1 MPSYYNKVTGT
12 LDAGKTARSGDIHL
26 IQSSIQEAMRSMIS
40 DMFGTGF
47 VLGEAENALKL
58 YSTSEHRDQYNYN
71 NDENTSS
78 ISLLDTYLK
87 QPIIIEKSS
96 IESISVELMN
106 TSYKTVTVFAEIR
119 DSNSELIQETNA
131 TLESTKLAEYQK
143 ISFNFNVH
151 HLPVGLYYFILRPID
166 IAATDLTVNGDE
178 TPYDT
183 IQPDMFL
190 VKYDTEGSYQSGLQ
204 ASLDGNTYLDAS
216 ILLEETQYDDNGHAV
231 DINPDLIFEQI
242 YSSGNTYLITK
253 GSAVVLGEKV
263 FPLDTHVT
271 IDGPSVQ
278 GDRTDLVTLTTDGRL
293 NVITGNTYTGVKQ
306 YPIDDTG
313 LKIAYITTYRN
324 SATTWICPKCQQ
336 TNNINNIICPKCG
349 TRSPTNT
356 KNSKMP
362 TIEQAD
368 EGSVTRNRDVI
379 ERLRRLEKKVNYQE
393 QHNSPTRIKYTCTVD
408 PILITDED
416 NDDAY
421 IRGEGTY
428 KVSSQNDGTQTT
440 ITSDVGIHLAW
451 SIIQDHYTYNSATNS
466 SANAVLTLYDCAT
479 TTTQPKDYDASK
491 NAKGQ
496 YTVHMEAMELTETS
510 TVEEAAKSGTPLA
523 NLPLQLQIK
532 KGGDHVDVVSIT
544 TNEKGSYDLALW
556 SKKLSAGKYNIY
568 LLYEGEQITKASLT
582 VYGTNEEINSKIVTT
597 LAPHTGTATI
607 VKDVSGTVTKTL
619 PDGVIS
625 GNDSFYTE
633 HMKVDTAT
641 GQVKVSKINHK
652 NDWTV
657 NTLLKDMDT
666 FDHQDVQYKIN
677 YGNSLTSEY
686 PLLHFEIT
694 KDTTIESIT
703 PYISGFQNI
712 SEFGILIFKN
722 DTVFDMINNTRQ
734 VMTKYIN
741 QLDANFPTVYDSGF
755 KSLKDLVTQS
765 NNWKILKNQVAFDIK
780 KDFDAGMYT
789 LMVYGK
795 VEDSKTDGI
804 IRIRQYH
811 TYQNAKNYGIAAK
824 SLGSSKLSLI
834 HMDTSSLTDWS
845 WDIQIKQTATS
856 YYDKG
861 ILISKPIKTIS
872 PIKACNISKNLII
885 PDGCDAELWVAN
897 NGNNFIKV
905 NGNSVTFSNE
915 GNTFRWKL
923 VFYATASKTPLLKF
937 GYEQQYAIS
946 FTLAT
951 TIDYL
956 EYEDYHQ
963 CYETPLINANTI
975 TRIHTNSDAKDMF
988 GGWEYARIFMNDEE
1002 LQSKIDICIAYAY
1015 DNYDTHVYNEKKYWG
1030 RDIFFS
1036 TIFATLSLADFSQ
1049 ESVDYSNYSG
1059 DVEYDENN
1067 FLFNLNNDYTAQTT
1081 GGIAIASPDVLSS
1094 KYKYGNIN
1102 ENPTTIE
1109 NSFSYK
1115 FVNTSYAYRDNYKDA
1130 TKVYAGMHTTQG
1142 PYYLRKRVTND
1153 NYSRNDVIAGITFP
1167 SGLDIDEKTQSLT
1180 IGLYCGIDRTKHT
1193 VNNENIDKNDDC
1205 YYPKG
1210 TFEIVLATN
1219 PYGDVNENEA
1229 HTGIIYTI
1237 NNPLKATMKDVEEEE
1252 KIETVSDSL
1261 GNALAMSNQAR
1272 ETYNEVTIPLDKY
1285 LDLTSTTTIYSIGIR
1300 AINPSTAMAVGDTI
1314 GIGTIKTSSYNIRPY
1329 VPYTYTG
1336 SDARFKWTSLQPSNK
1351 KCKAFSTYTLTSD
1364 RQVFYPISEEDK
1376 NNTRTITE
1384 SVLSDPNDNFNSQ
1397 GIVTWSELDSSY
1409 ESKETLHGT
1418 IQRQNST
1425 ITTTVTEDNYIK
1437 KGKYVTTESAN
1448 KILFELPA
1456 GLTGNL
1462 FKIETDIPLSIYDLI
1477 DVQYTMFCERIN
1489 ATRTDGTTRTDTEL
1503 NTTLMIPETNNDISF
1518 LNGHTNVRANDDRT
1532 IYYRTDGSFS
1542 KGEIVLDLY
1551 ETTDIKN
1558 AEPIESLPLPAWGRV
1573 ATQSTVKNKI
1583 INAWF
1588 KKHTTST
1595 KVKCIVLR
1603 RADPRNLGNKLPRIR
1618 LMLNNILLFNAEQQ
1632 LALGPQMQLRIYPN
1646 AIKDAGYSNTKI
1658 RKYGAIYR
1666 LK

>member
-58 YSTSEHRDQYNYN
+58 YSTSEHRDQYNNN

-96 IESISVELMN
+96 IESITIEMQN
-106 TSYKTVTVFAEIR
+106 TSHKDVTVFAEIR
-119 DSNSELIQETNA
+119 DSNSVLIQETNTILSKEPA
-131 TLESTKLAEYQK
+131 LEYQPVK
-143 ISFNFNVH
+143 FNFNLH

-166 IAATDLTVNGDE
+166 ISATDLTVNGDE

-183 IQPDMFL
+183 ITSDMFL
-190 VKYDTEGSYQSGLQ
+190 VKYDTEGGYQSGLQ
-204 ASLDGNTYLDAS
+204 ASLDGSTYLDAS
-216 ILLEETQYDDNGHAV
+216 ILLEETRYDDNGYTV
-231 DINPDLIFEQI
+231 DVNPDLVFEQI

-271 IDGPSVQ
+271 IDGPSIQ

-293 NVITGNTYTGVKQ
+293 NVINGNTYTGTKQ

-324 SATTWICPKCQQ
+324 NAATWICPNCENTNEISSVVCAKCHA
-336 TNNINNIICPKCG
+336 
-349 TRSPTNT
+349 SAPTSFKNT
-356 KNSKMP
+356 KMP

-368 EGSVTRNRDVI
+368 DNGTTRNRDVI
-379 ERLRRLEKKVNYQE
+379 ERLRRLEKKINYQE
-393 QHNSPTRIKYTCTVD
+393 QHNSPTRIKYNCTVD

-496 YTVHMEAMELTETS
+496 YTVHIEAMELLEDATIEN
-510 TVEEAAKSGTPLA
+510 AAQSGTPIA

-532 KGGDHVDVVSIT
+532 KGGDHVDIISIT

-582 VYGTNEEINSKIVTT
+582 IYGTNEEINSKIITT
-597 LAPHTGTATI
+597 LSPHTEPVTI

-633 HMKVDTAT
+633 HMKVDTTT
-641 GQVKVSKINHK
+641 GQVKVSKISHK

-657 NTLLKDMDT
+657 NTLLKDLST
-666 FDHQDVQYKIN
+666 FDSQDMQYKIN

-722 DTVFDMINNTRQ
+722 DTVFDMVNNTRQ

-741 QLDANFPTVYDSGF
+741 KLDANFPTIYDSGF

-765 NNWKILKNQVAFDIK
+765 NNWKILKNQVTFDIN
-780 KDFDAGMYT
+780 KDFDAGVYT

-795 VEDSKTDGI
+795 VEDNQTNGI
-804 IRIRQYH
+804 IKIKQYH
-811 TYQNAKNYGIAAK
+811 TYENTKKYGIAAK

-834 HMDTSSLTDWS
+834 YMDTSSLTDWS
-845 WDIQIKQTATS
+845 WDVQIKQTATS

-861 ILISKPIKTIS
+861 ILISKPIKTIT

-905 NGNSVTFSNE
+905 NGNSVTFNNE
-915 GNTFRWKL
+915 GNTFKWKL
-923 VFYATASKTPLLKF
+923 VFYATASKTPVLKF

-946 FTLAT
+946 FTLGT

-963 CYETPLINANTI
+963 CYETPLINANAV
-975 TRIHTNSDAKDMF
+975 TRIYTNSEAKDMF

-1015 DNYDTHVYNEKKYWG
+1015 DNYDTHVYNAKKYWG
-1030 RDIFFS
+1030 RDIFFN
-1036 TIFATLSLADFSQ
+1036 TIFANLSLEDFSQ
-1049 ESVDYSNYSG
+1049 ESVDYSNYNG
-1059 DVEYDENN
+1059 DVEYDEHN
-1067 FLFNLNNDYTAQTT
+1067 FLFNLNNDYSAQTT
-1081 GGIAIASPDVLSS
+1081 GGTAIASPDIISS
-1094 KYKYGNIN
+1094 KYHYGNIN
-1102 ENPTTIE
+1102 ENPKTIE
-1109 NSFSYK
+1109 KSFSYK
-1115 FVNTSYAYRDNYKDA
+1115 FVNTSYEYTDNYKDA
-1130 TKVYAGMHTTQG
+1130 TKVYAGMHTTNG
-1142 PYYLRKRVTND
+1142 PYYLRTRVSND
-1153 NYSRNDVIAGITFP
+1153 TYSRSDVIAGITFP
-1167 SGLDIDEKTQSLT
+1167 SGIDIDEKMQNLT
-1180 IGLYCGIDRTKHT
+1180 IGIYCGIDTTKHT
-1193 VNNENIDKNDDC
+1193 ASYIDKDNNC
-1205 YYPKG
+1205 YYPKD

-1229 HTGIIYTI
+1229 HTGMIYKI
-1237 NNPLKATMKDVEEEE
+1237 SNPLKATMKNVDEEEE
-1252 KIETVSDSL
+1252 TTNVSDSL
-1261 GNALAMSNQAR
+1261 GNSQPMSNIAK
-1272 ETYNEVTIPLDKY
+1272 ETYNEITIPLNDY
-1285 LDLTSTTTIYSIGIR
+1285 FDLTSTTTIYSIGIR
-1300 AINPSTAMAVGDTI
+1300 AIDPNTAMAVGDTI
-1314 GIGTIKTSSYNIRPY
+1314 GIGVVKTSSYNIRPY

-1336 SDARFKWTSLQPSNK
+1336 SDARFKWTSLKPSNK
-1351 KCKAFSTYTLTSD
+1351 KCKAFSTYELTSE
-1364 RQVFYPISEEDK
+1364 RQVFYPISEEDSK
-1376 NNTRTITE
+1376 NTRTITE
-1384 SVLSDPNDNFNSQ
+1384 SVLSDDYDNFNP
-1397 GIVTWSELDSSY
+1397 GEIATWSEVNSSY
-1409 ESKETLHGT
+1409 EQKELLHGT
-1418 IQRQNST
+1418 IERQNST
-1425 ITTTVTEDNYIK
+1425 ITTTVTQKNGTIK
-1437 KGKYVTTESAN
+1437 KGKYVTTDSSK
-1448 KILFELPA
+1448 KILFELPE

-1462 FKIETDIPLSIYDLI
+1462 FKIKTDIPFTVYDLI
-1477 DVQYTMFCERIN
+1477 DVQYTMFCERI
-1489 ATRTDGTTRTDTEL
+1489 TRDDQTEDQL
-1503 NTTLMIPETNNDISF
+1503 NSTLLIPETGESIDFINHS
-1518 LNGHTNVRANDDRT
+1518 NVRRNDDST
-1532 IYYRTDGSFS
+1532 IYWRTDGSFS
-1542 KGEIVLDLY
+1542 KGEIILDLY
-1551 ETTDIKN
+1551 ETTDINN
-1558 AEPIESLPLPAWGRV
+1558 ADPIESLPLPAWGRT
-1573 ATQSTVKNKI
+1573 ATQSTVDNKI

-1588 KKHTTST
+1588 KKHTSST
-1595 KVKCIVLR
+1595 KIKCIVLR
-1603 RADPRNLGNKLPRIR
+1603 RADPRNLKDKLPRIR
-1618 LMLNNILLFNAEQQ
+1618 LMIHNILFFNSEQQ
-1632 LALGPQMQLRIYPN
+1632 LALGPQMQMRIYPN